1 MINDFDLK
9 EISEHNIS
17 LRKYDY
23 ESIREVCT
31 ELLRRRESDR
41 WVPVSERLPE
51 EDNSYLVI
59 MADDNRPW
67 STCRIYNTSYKKWI
81 GFYDTDI
88 SGDVTHWRPLPEP
101 PEST

>member
-23 ESIREVCT
+23 EWIREVCT
-31 ELLRRRESDR
+31 ELLHRRETDKR
-41 WVPVSERLPE
+41 VISESIWE
-51 EDNSYLVI
+51 EGEYICKFS
-59 MADDNRPW
+59 R
-67 STCRIYNTSYKKWI
+67 RKKSI
-81 GFYDTDI
+81 
-88 SGDVTHWRPLPEP
+88 PEP